1 MLAPPCIFYGAI
13 PERSSIPTDWTP
25 CFLPCVSHGAGFAA
39 DSIHVAQ
46 EYLLC
51 DDPDPNKR
59 LQEAVARVGKAVFN
73 GGVTT
78 FMGMGVLSLGPGK
91 AFYGFG
97 TLFCYMVVLGI
108 YHGLF
113 LLPVV
118 LSIFNPSSISAIMI
132 KMPEAKTKA
141 TAGENGDGSSENN
154 DHEANDTIQL

>member
-1 MLAPPCIFYGAI
+1 
-13 PERSSIPTDWTP
+13 
-25 CFLPCVSHGAGFAA
+25 VSHGAGFAA